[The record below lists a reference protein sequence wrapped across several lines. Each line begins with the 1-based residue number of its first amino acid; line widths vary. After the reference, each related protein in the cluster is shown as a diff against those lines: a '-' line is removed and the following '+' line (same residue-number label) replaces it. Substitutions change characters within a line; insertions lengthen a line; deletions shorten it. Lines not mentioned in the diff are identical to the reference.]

1 MAQKSLVN
9 KNNGLW
15 PSLLDCLFTGTR
27 MNKVT
32 KEFNKVGQGWAWSI
46 TNSCFSGLK
55 IIMILSPNLTKDFIG
70 PILFHQIM
78 SANNVEILNYWSM
91 DDELNHSITPKHH
104 LSRFWCPYI
113 ATVQE
118 MSDMTYNALDCSVA
132 DIRDQLFR
140 TDIESDDGTGELFK
154 ERKVVE
160 KYSLKQP
167 ENCFL

>member
-1 MAQKSLVN
+1 
-9 KNNGLW
+9 
-15 PSLLDCLFTGTR
+15 
-27 MNKVT
+27 
-32 KEFNKVGQGWAWSI
+32 
-46 TNSCFSGLK
+46 
-55 IIMILSPNLTKDFIG
+55 
-70 PILFHQIM
+70 M

-91 DDELNHSITPKHH
+91 DDDLNHSNTPKRH

-154 ERKVVE
+154 DRKVVE

-167 ENCFL
+167 GNCFL